1 MNIDNASYTFRGFRL
16 QTLYII
22 YKIFTSPKD
31 YYFQPEGAE
40 DLAVFSEDRKIIEA
54 IQVKSGDSNFVL
66 SDLKSSFFERS
77 IKRQHLFPDI
87 KLSLIK
93 FGPVGNQLTKA
104 CENDGSERKNV
115 INKLLERPNA
125 RYDKEELNK
134 LFASIETE
142 TVDEATIV
150 SKIEVVLRDSMTS
163 VDVNAT
169 FDLLSMW
176 INYASEQQLIINQSI
191 LQEKVISIGKYLNG
205 RKVYHDQWFT
215 VIQPLENNVSETIDK
230 ETLATSYYQGE
241 AARFIH
247 ITSGLDVV
255 RAEKLEEIHRLLT
268 ERNVLF
274 VHGVSGQGK
283 STLLYRY
290 LYDYYPDTWRFQIK
304 SIEGRNDALKSA
316 HALAEHAKAL
326 NVPIIVF
333 LDISANDR
341 GWEEVIKSLS
351 IDQNIQILVA
361 IREEDW
367 KQARVAGVE
376 FLFHEIELKFDE
388 TEAQQI
394 FNILF
399 ERGLV
404 KKHNAFSEAWEEFGG
419 KGPLLEF
426 VYLITQGGKLEER
439 LRSQVDRLI
448 DEALPNDNTLNV
460 LRAIAVATA
469 SGSSLSV
476 EAVVEHF
483 NITVPQKTFKRLEAE
498 YLLRLDTS
506 KQWISA
512 VHPIRSI
519 LLERILID
527 EGFAPWIKEVQTV
540 LPLLCKNHVGQFL
553 LYTFLNHFEQRYE
566 ILNILDT
573 YKPNTLEATEGIVG
587 VLVWLSVREFI
598 EQKRDYLQE
607 IFNTREGNFVL
618 ALGAD
623 IAQIGNNEWADVLQ
637 KLNISEDFRKRCQD
651 IYDNL
656 SIKNFKFNILTH
668 WLEKHKMG
676 LANPTTNSEWL
687 AFANICFWLWK
698 CELNNK
704 QSIPINW
711 KEMQYDDSL
720 SLNTISLVTTT
731 LYYAYPS
738 TFKFWSNL
746 YRSRALKYLEEE
758 ELVYAIEIK
767 SDMVKAHFISLDL
780 RLIDEEK
787 SEDSNKNL
795 IHEKTI
801 RIINY
806 LRLLFPDKSY
816 YGSQGYGHLGFGFEI
831 PDESIKNI
839 PKESLPLQELVNV
852 NAIFRRTVNN
862 LFRPS
867 EWQDYIEKI
876 ILTRQKIVN
885 QLNSTV
891 SILNQYFQS
900 KKAFDPLHKNDNI
913 DEWLSFEDILR
924 DKYLLPSSIVD
935 PLGFSDENSNT
946 KAFSD
951 DHRVNLASIRYSK
964 IQKHFSSYL
973 SDLHNFITQAATVFE
988 INGVIGK
995 YPQKEQIVYKEQL
1008 QESGINLNAIHLSW
1022 INLQNARMTLPLLQ
1036 QEFHKL
1042 FEHTI
1047 NEKQLRDLEQEEE
1060 ATFQKVGYSWYFFV
1074 HNAYIVTKSADKE
1087 FTNRFEERK
1096 NQVLK
1101 NFIKYLNTNEIGSTY
1116 SVFPANNTDVPL
1128 PFLWIKVSHHS
1139 SVNAWHGCFEAILR
1153 ANEFIRNQSY
1163 FSQTVMKWYWSNM
1176 RFVPEYNGFS
1186 VSNVSIP
1193 YNVEQAIYLGP
1204 DEEIKP
1210 IWYIPEDLSN
1220 HDLNMLGLQRFE
1232 SPLTAMILKMHESIS
1247 RLMMYLL
1254 HLKEFK
1260 KCLDPD
1266 TESGEEMLHSY
1277 TKQLNNGINDSLNSS
1292 INKIEMFLKA
1302 FKEFEEINKD
1312 EYIAVSEALL
1322 DLYDVVFPHKQDKD
1336 TFSITLDEID
1346 SWAIQLRDNLHLIM
1360 STIFPLTMELSLKR
1374 RNELTSTKK

>member
-1 MNIDNASYTFRGFRL
+1 MNIDNASYTFKGFRL

-22 YKIFTSPKD
+22 YKILTSPKE
-31 YYFQPEGAE
+31 YQFQPEGAE
-40 DLAVFSEDRKIIEA
+40 DLAVYNESQNLIEA
-54 IQVKSGDSNFVL
+54 IQVKSGDSNLVL

-77 IKRQHLFPDI
+77 IERQYSFSEV
-87 KLSLIK
+87 KLLLIK
-93 FGPVGNQLTKA
+93 FGPIGSELKKA
-104 CENDGSERKNV
+104 CENDGVERQKV
-115 INKLLERPNA
+115 INKLLQKSNGK
-125 RYDKEELNK
+125 YDEKGLNK
-134 LFASIETE
+134 LFDSIKAEI
-142 TVDEATIV
+142 VDEATIE
-150 SKIEVVLRDSMTS
+150 SKIEEMLRESMTG
-163 VDVNAT
+163 VDVDAA

-205 RKVYHDQWFT
+205 RKAYHDQWFT
-215 VIQPLENNVSETIDK
+215 VIQPLENNVSETTDR

-241 AARFIH
+241 AARFVH
-247 ITSGLDVV
+247 IAAELDVV
-255 RAEKLEEIHRLLT
+255 RAEKLQEIHRLLT

-326 NVPIIVF
+326 SVPIIVF
-333 LDISANDR
+333 LDISANDS

-351 IDQNIQILVA
+351 VDQNIQILVA

-367 KQARVAGVE
+367 KQARVTGVE

-394 FNILF
+394 FNISF

-404 KKHNAFSEAWEEFGG
+404 KKHIAFSEAWEEFGG

-439 LRSQVDRLI
+439 LRAQVDRLI
-448 DEALPNDNTLNV
+448 DEALPSDNTLCV

-483 NITVPQKTFKRLEAE
+483 NITVPKKTFKRLEAE

-527 EGFAPWIKEVQTV
+527 EGFAPWVKEVQTV

-553 LYTFLNHFEQRYE
+553 LYAFLNHFEQRYKL
-566 ILNILDT
+566 LNVLDT
-573 YKPNTLEATEGIVG
+573 YKPNTLEATEGIVR
-587 VLVWLSVREFI
+587 VLVWLSVREFV

-618 ALGAD
+618 TLGSD
-623 IAQIGNNEWADVLQ
+623 IAHIGNNEWADVLQ
-637 KLNISEDFRKRCQD
+637 KLNIPEDTQKRCQN

-668 WLEKHKMG
+668 WLEKHKMN
-676 LANPTTNSEWL
+676 LANPSTNSEWL
-687 AFANICFWLWK
+687 AFANISFWLGK
-698 CELNNK
+698 CELSNK
-704 QSIPINW
+704 QSMPINW
-711 KEMQYDDSL
+711 EEVQYDDSL
-720 SLNTISLVTTT
+720 SLDTISRVTTA
-731 LYYAYPS
+731 LYAAYPS
-738 TFKFWSNL
+738 MFKFWSDL
-746 YRSRALKYLEEE
+746 YRSRVLKYLEEK

-767 SDMVKAHFISLDL
+767 SDTVKAHFISLDL
-780 RLIDEEK
+780 RLTDEEK
-787 SEDSNKNL
+787 PEDSNKNL

-801 RIINY
+801 HIIDY

-831 PDESIKNI
+831 PDDSIKNI

-852 NAIFRRTVNN
+852 NALFRRTVNN

-876 ILTRQKIVN
+876 IFIRQKIVS
-885 QLNSTV
+885 QLNSSV
-891 SILNQYFQS
+891 SLLNQYFQS
-900 KKAFDPLHKNDNI
+900 KKAFDPLRKNNNI
-913 DEWLSFEDILR
+913 DKWLELEDILR
-924 DKYLLPSSIVD
+924 DKYLLPSSIID
-935 PLGFSDENSNT
+935 PFGFSDENLLENPSNDT
-946 KAFSD
+946 KVKTFF
-951 DHRVNLASIRYSK
+951 LASIRYSK
-964 IQKHFSSYL
+964 IQQYISSYL
-973 SDLHNFITQAATVFE
+973 SDLHNFSTQAATVFE
-988 INGVIGK
+988 INGAIGK
-995 YPQKEQIVYKEQL
+995 YPQKEQIVYKEKL

-1022 INLQNARMTLPLLQ
+1022 INLQNAKITLPLLQ

-1060 ATFQKVGYSWYFFV
+1060 AIFQKVGYSWYFFIN
-1074 HNAYIVTKSADKE
+1074 NAYIATKNAEKE
-1087 FTNRFEERK
+1087 FTRRFEERK
-1096 NQVLK
+1096 KQVLK
-1101 NFIKYLNTNEIGSTY
+1101 NFLKYLNTNEIGSIY
-1116 SVFPANNTDVPL
+1116 SIFSENDTDTSL
-1128 PFLWIKVSHHS
+1128 SFLWIKVSHNS
-1139 SVNAWHGCFEAILR
+1139 AVNAWQGCFEAILL
-1153 ANEFIRNQSY
+1153 ANKFIRNETD
-1163 FSQTVMKWYWSNM
+1163 FSQTVMKWQWPNM
-1176 RFVPEYNGFS
+1176 RFVPEHNGFS

-1193 YNVEQAIYLGP
+1193 YNVKQAIYLSP

-1210 IWYIPEDLSN
+1210 IWHIPEDLSN

-1232 SPLTAMILKMHESIS
+1232 SPLTDMILEMHESIS

-1266 TESGEEMLHSY
+1266 TKSGEEMLHSY
-1277 TKQLNNGINDSLNSS
+1277 TKQLNNGMNNSLNSS
-1292 INKIEMFLKA
+1292 INKIAMFLKA

-1312 EYIAVSEALL
+1312 EYIEVSEALL

-1360 STIFPLTMELSLKR
+1360 STVLPLTIELIFKR
-1374 RNELTSTKK
+1374 RNEK